1 MKTNFLKRA
10 ERERDRERQRE
21 TETERKRKR
30 ERERE
35 RERERKRERD
45 QRSRRNEIHNIVFSV
60 FCQVYVIYLGQSWL
74 AADTG
79 TSPTSGGSEGHEG
92 SPGMAEQT
100 HKQYFSVM
108 KRG

>member
-1 MKTNFLKRA
+1 MLTMA
-10 ERERDRERQRE
+10 DRQVQKSDFCTSRQ
-21 TETERKRKR
+21 KKR

-35 RERERKRERD
+35 REIRD
-45 QRSRRNEIHNIVFSV
+45 RDEMKYITLSFRCLSGICNIPGTE
-60 FCQVYVIYLGQSWL
+60 LA